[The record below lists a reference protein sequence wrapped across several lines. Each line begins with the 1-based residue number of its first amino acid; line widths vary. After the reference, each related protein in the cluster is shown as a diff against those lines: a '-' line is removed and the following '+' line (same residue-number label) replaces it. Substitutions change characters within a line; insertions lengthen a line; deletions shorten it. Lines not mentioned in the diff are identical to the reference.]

1 MREAKSLQPL
11 SVVILAAGL
20 GIRMKSSIPKVLHK
34 IYGKPIV
41 MYVIDAVR
49 QLKPEKIIVVTSP
62 SINESGNAIQNALKE
77 YNITFAVQKEPNGT
91 ADALKSA
98 SKQLKGFNGTI
109 LVLNGDTPLIT
120 IESLQKFLR
129 LHKQRREDLSVMSFI
144 AEGIHS
150 YGRIIRENGKP
161 VAIIEDK
168 EVDEN
173 QKKIKEVNSGIYAIE
188 SKLLNLLKDIRI
200 NEKKGE
206 YYLTDI
212 IDIAVKKGFYAG
224 AHALGDETE
233 LTGINTRHEL
243 CKAAHYLRDKIL
255 NRLFNEGVSFIDSKS
270 TFIHPEV
277 KIGIDT
283 VIYPNVHIE
292 GNTAIGSNCVI
303 FSGARIIDST
313 IGNNVVIKDYTVVES
328 STISDNAAVGP
339 FAHIRPGSLIGRS
352 VKIGNFVEIKKST
365 IGEGT
370 KASHLSYLGDAEI
383 GKNVNIGAGTI
394 TCNYDGK
401 KKHRTIIEDDVFVGS
416 DTQLISPVR
425 VGKGAYIGAGSTI
438 TKNVPPQ
445 SLAVSRTEQ
454 KNIEKWALRKQ
465 QKLRK

>member
-1 MREAKSLQPL
+1 
-11 SVVILAAGL
+11 
-20 GIRMKSSIPKVLHK
+20 MKSSTPKVLHK
-34 IYGKPIV
+34 ICGKPIV

-49 QLKPEKIIVVTSP
+49 QLKPENIIVVIGPPDTES
-62 SINESGNAIQNALKE
+62 SNEIQNALKK
-77 YNITFAVQKEPNGT
+77 YSATFAVQREPKGT

-98 SKQLKGFNGTI
+98 VKHLKGFNGTM

-120 IESLQKFLR
+120 VESLQKFLR
-129 LHKQRREDLSVMSFI
+129 LHKQRQEDLSVMSFI

-161 VAIIEDK
+161 TAIIEDK
-168 EVDEN
+168 DADEN
-173 QKKIKEVNSGIYAIE
+173 QKNIKEVNSGIYAIE
-188 SKLLNLLKDIRI
+188 SGLLNLLKDIKI
-200 NEKKGE
+200 NAKKGE

-212 IDIAVKKGFYAG
+212 LDMAVKKGFRAG
-224 AHALGDETE
+224 AHALGNETE
-233 LTGINTRHEL
+233 LTGINTRQEL
-243 CKAAHYLRDKIL
+243 CKAAHYLRDKTL
-255 NRLFNEGVSFIDSKS
+255 NKLFHEGVSFIDSGS
-270 TFIHPEV
+270 TFIHPDV

-292 GNTAIGSNCVI
+292 GNTIIGNNCVL
-303 FSGARIIDST
+303 FPGTRITDS
-313 IGNNVVIKDYTVVES
+313 IIENNVVIKDYTIVES
-328 STISDNAAVGP
+328 STISDKAAVGP

-394 TCNYDGK
+394 TCNYNGK

-416 DTQLISPVR
+416 DTQLIAPVR
-425 VGKGAYIGAGSTI
+425 VEKGAYIGAGSTI
-438 TKNVPPQ
+438 TKNVPPG
-445 SLAVSRTEQ
+445 SLAISRTRQ
-454 KNIEKWALRKQ
+454 RNIEEWAVKKTAEDEKMR
-465 QKLRK
+465 R